1 MYNKLARNLN
11 YSTEIPFIEICQK
24 LVGMISLLYR
34 LFLDAMT
41 IGIFLYVYKIISE
54 RREYLFLKVIH

>member
-54 RREYLFLKVIH
+54 RREYLF

>member
-1 MYNKLARNLN
+1 MYSKLARNLN

-54 RREYLFLKVIH
+54 RREYLF